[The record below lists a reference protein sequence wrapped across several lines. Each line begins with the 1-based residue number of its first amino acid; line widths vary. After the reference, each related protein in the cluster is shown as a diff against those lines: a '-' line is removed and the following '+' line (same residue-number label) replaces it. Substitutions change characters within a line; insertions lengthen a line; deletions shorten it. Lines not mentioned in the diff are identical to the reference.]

1 MQNKK
6 RSEKRKRTELVQF
19 RMTKEE
25 KAAFLLRCKNA
36 GLTAADYFRKSAM
49 KSKPLQPTIDIT
61 MLVKLLASW
70 GKMGNN
76 LNQIAKHYNSG
87 NVTDQAIGKE
97 LIEKVETIRL
107 EIRQAL
113 GHDL

>member
-1 MQNKK
+1 
-6 RSEKRKRTELVQF
+6 
-19 RMTKEE
+19 MTKDE
-25 KAAFLLRCKNA
+25 KTKYLLRCEKA
-36 GLTAADYFRKSAM
+36 GLTPADYFRKSAM
-49 KSKPLQPTIDIT
+49 KTKPLQPTT
-61 MLVKLLASW
+61 NTGLLVKILASW

-87 NVTDQAIGKE
+87 NEIDQAIGKE
-97 LIEKVETIRL
+97 LVQKVESIRL